1 MEKIENYF
9 FRDMGVLFG
18 RSIRH
23 ILHRSNTMIIIVPL
37 VCMLL
42 FVYLFS
48 AAILI
53 LDIITHK
60 KENKWKR

>member
-9 FRDMGVLFG
+9 FRDMGLMFG

-23 ILHRSNTMIIIVPL
+23 ILHRRNTLIIIIPL

-42 FVYLFS
+42 FVYVFS
-48 AAILI
+48 GAILI
-53 LDIITHK
+53 LDMITNK
-60 KENKWKR
+60 KGNKWKR